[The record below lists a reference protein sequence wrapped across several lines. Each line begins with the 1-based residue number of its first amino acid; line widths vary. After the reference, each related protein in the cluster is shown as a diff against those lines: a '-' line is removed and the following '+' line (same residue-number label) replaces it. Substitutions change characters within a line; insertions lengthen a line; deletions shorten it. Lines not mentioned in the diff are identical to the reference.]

1 MNRTRHGL
9 LALALCAFA
18 AGGCRRDNTPRP
30 FRAHSTTMTFRIT
43 PDPSPPIARQPTLYK
58 VVVQDKES
66 NQPIEGG
73 EGRIFAESRD
83 GAKTFYPLTPG
94 PELGT
99 YYGTLRYVLAGEW
112 AVAIQFRRDS
122 TDSTS
127 AIERIDWM
135 QEVQGAASEAP

>member
-1 MNRTRHGL
+1 MTRMRLAVPVLAML
-9 LALALCAFA
+9 LLGATACQRD
-18 AGGCRRDNTPRP
+18 AGPRP
-30 FRAHSTTMTFRIT
+30 YRAASETLKFRIT
-43 PDPSPPIARQPTLYK
+43 PDPSPPIAREPTLYK

-83 GAKTFYPLTPG
+83 GARTFYPLTPG

>member
-1 MNRTRHGL
+1 MTASRLVLPLLAVML
-9 LALALCAFA
+9 LALPA
-18 AGGCRRDNTPRP
+18 CRRDREPRP
-30 FRAHSTTMTFRIT
+30 YRAASATLKFRIT
-43 PDPSPPIARQPTLYK
+43 PDPSPPIAREPTLYK

-66 NQPIEGG
+66 SEPIEGG

-83 GAKTFYPLTPG
+83 GARTFYPLSPG

-127 AIERIDWM
+127 VIERIDWM
-135 QEVQGAASEAP
+135 QEVQGAAGDAP

>member
-1 MNRTRHGL
+1 MNGMRNATAFVAAL
-9 LALALCAFA
+9 LIGMPA
-18 AGGCRRDNTPRP
+18 CRGESGPRP
-30 FRAHSTTMTFRIT
+30 YRAASETMKFRIT
-43 PDPSPPIARQPTLYK
+43 PDPSPPIAREPTLYK

-83 GAKTFYPLTPG
+83 GARTFYPLTPG

-135 QEVQGAASEAP
+135 QEVQGSAAEAP

>member
-1 MNRTRHGL
+1 MIRTRHGL
-9 LALALCAFA
+9 LALALFA
-18 AGGCRRDNTPRP
+18 IAGGACRRDNTPRP
-30 FRAHSTTMTFRIT
+30 FRAHSATMTFRVT

-127 AIERIDWM
+127 AIERVDWM

>member
-1 MNRTRHGL
+1 MTGVRRLVPMVTALL
-9 LALALCAFA
+9 LALPS
-18 AGGCRRDNTPRP
+18 CRGDSGPRP
-30 FRAHSTTMTFRIT
+30 YRAASETMKFRIT
-43 PDPSPPIARQPTLYK
+43 PDPSPPIAREPTLYK

-83 GAKTFYPLTPG
+83 GARTFYPLTPG

-99 YYGTLRYVLAGEW
+99 SYGTLRYVLAGEW

-127 AIERIDWM
+127 AVERIDWM
-135 QEVQGAASEAP
+135 QEVQGAASDAP

>member
-1 MNRTRHGL
+1 MIGVHRLLPL
-9 LALALCAFA
+9 LALGMLPLA
-18 AGGCRRDNTPRP
+18 GCRGESGPRP
-30 FRAHSTTMTFRIT
+30 YRAASETMKFRIT
-43 PDPSPPIARQPTLYK
+43 PDPSPPIAREPTLYK

-66 NQPIEGG
+66 SEPIEGG

-83 GAKTFYPLTPG
+83 GARTFYPLTPG

-127 AIERIDWM
+127 AIERVDWM
-135 QEVQGAASEAP
+135 QEVQGSTSSVP

>member
-1 MNRTRHGL
+1 MTGMRSAAAL
-9 LALALCAFA
+9 LAALLLVVPA
-18 AGGCRRDNTPRP
+18 CRGESGPRP
-30 FRAHSTTMTFRIT
+30 YRAASETLKYRIT
-43 PDPSPPIARQPTLYK
+43 PDPSPPIAREPTLYK

-66 NQPIEGG
+66 NEPIEGG

-83 GAKTFYPLTPG
+83 GAKIFYPLTPG

-122 TDSTS
+122 TDTTS

-135 QEVQGAASEAP
+135 QEVQGPASEAP

>member
-1 MNRTRHGL
+1 MNALHRGLPL
-9 LALALCAFA
+9 LAAMLLLPA
-18 AGGCRRDNTPRP
+18 CRPDRETRP
-30 FRAHSTTMTFRIT
+30 FRAASETLRFRIT
-43 PDPSPPIARQPTLYK
+43 PDPSPPVARQATVYK

-66 NQPIEGG
+66 SQPIEGG

-83 GAKTFYPLTPG
+83 GARTFYPLTPG

-127 AIERIDWM
+127 ALERIDWM
-135 QEVQGAASEAP
+135 QEVQGPASDAP

>member
-1 MNRTRHGL
+1 MTRIRHALPMLAAIL
-9 LALALCAFA
+9 LAMPA
-18 AGGCRRDNTPRP
+18 CRAESGPRP
-30 FRAHSTTMTFRIT
+30 YRAASETMKYRIT
-43 PDPSPPIARQPTLYK
+43 PDPSPPIARERTLYK
-58 VVVQDKES
+58 VVVQDRES

-99 YYGTLRYVLAGEW
+99 YYGTITYVLAGEW

-135 QEVQGAASEAP
+135 QEVRGPASEAP

>member
-1 MNRTRHGL
+1 MNGMRNAMALVAAL
-9 LALALCAFA
+9 LIAMPA
-18 AGGCRRDNTPRP
+18 CRGESGPRP
-30 FRAHSTTMTFRIT
+30 YRAASETMKFRIT
-43 PDPSPPIARQPTLYK
+43 PDPSPPVAREPTLYK

-83 GAKTFYPLTPG
+83 GARTFYPLTPG
-94 PELGT
+94 AELGT

-135 QEVQGAASEAP
+135 QEVQGSAGEAP

>member
-1 MNRTRHGL
+1 MMGSRHVVPMVAVLL
-9 LALALCAFA
+9 LALAA
-18 AGGCRRDNTPRP
+18 CRGESGPRP
-30 FRAHSTTMTFRIT
+30 YRAASETMKYRIT
-43 PDPSPPIARQPTLYK
+43 PDPSPPIAREPTLYK

-83 GAKTFYPLTPG
+83 GAKIFYPLTPG

-135 QEVQGAASEAP
+135 QEVQGPASEAP

>member
-1 MNRTRHGL
+1 MTGIRSLAAVIVAAL
-9 LALALCAFA
+9 LALP
-18 AGGCRRDNTPRP
+18 GCRGESGPRP
-30 FRAHSTTMTFRIT
+30 YRAASETMKYRIT
-43 PDPSPPIARQPTLYK
+43 PDPSPPIAREPTLYK

-66 NQPIEGG
+66 NEPIEGG

-83 GAKTFYPLTPG
+83 GAKIFYPLTPG

-122 TDSTS
+122 TDTTS

-135 QEVQGAASEAP
+135 QEVQGPASEAP